1 MSSEPKRPLDAYLS
15 DLKTVKDLLTRH
27 DEKSMLAPWAF
38 FVWAAVVV
46 VGTVV
51 HAVVAAR
58 NVADLNVILR
68 AVWLP
73 VVLVGGLGEL
83 LAWLSRMSREDTPLF
98 GRRFMRFV
106 LSAVGV
112 FAAAIPIAAVLL
124 RAGLLSPGVILTL
137 SSIVFL
143 VYAEITFS
151 SLFLESYTLLV
162 VGIVFV
168 AVGVSSFSAYIAS
181 GVLLSAAFLA
191 FGIHSVLL
199 ERAGGDSTR

>member
-1 MSSEPKRPLDAYLS
+1 MSSEPNRTLDAYLS
-15 DLKTVKDLLTRH
+15 DLKTVKDLLTRY

-38 FVWAAVVV
+38 FVWAALVFA
-46 VGTVV
+46 GTVV
-51 HAVVAAR
+51 HGVLAAR
-58 NVADLNVILR
+58 DIADLGVILR

-73 VVLVGGLGEL
+73 AFLVGGVGEL

-98 GRRFMRFV
+98 GRRFTRFV

-112 FAAAIPIAAVLL
+112 FAAAIPIVVVLF
-124 RAGLLSPGVILTL
+124 RADLFSPGLILVL

-151 SLFLESYTLLV
+151 SLFIESYALLIL
-162 VGIVFV
+162 GIVFI
-168 AVGVSSFSAYIAS
+168 AVGVLSFAAYIAA
-181 GVLLSAAFLA
+181 GVVLSAAFLA

-199 ERAGGDSTR
+199 ERAAGVRAK